1 MIAINWTIV
10 APLLFIQALL
20 TIIAL
25 VDLIKAETTNGSK
38 YLWVLIIVFV
48 ATLGPIIYF
57 LAGRRD

>member
-1 MIAINWTIV
+1 MIEINWAII
-10 APLLFIQALL
+10 APLLFIQAIL

-25 VDLIKAETTNGSK
+25 VDLVKTETTNGPK
-38 YLWVLIIVFV
+38 YLWVFIIVFV